1 MPADVCLLARS
12 GGKVPRTFAHM
23 VAASA
28 VAVSEVMQADRCSVG
43 ERQH

>member
-1 MPADVCLLARS
+1 MPAGTFLLARFD
-12 GGKVPRTFAHM
+12 GRVPRTFAHM

-28 VAVSEVMQADRCSVG
+28 VAVSEVMQVDGCSVG